1 MPARLFNIQKYSIYD
16 GPGIRTLVFFK
27 GCPLNCLWCSNPEGK
42 SHACQILWNASLCN
56 HCGLCASLCPTGAHG
71 MENGAH
77 KIAREKC
84 SGCGECQKACP
95 QRALKLAGNVME
107 TPDILKI
114 VLEDKAFYDTSG
126 GGVTL
131 GGGEPLAQPAA
142 ALDLLKACR
151 AAGIH
156 TAMETCGFASHDV
169 IGRIAPHVNIF
180 LYDIKHTDKDSHL
193 RLTGAD
199 NAPILANLAWLLD
212 NGHEVRV
219 RMPLIE
225 GCNAAMAEIE
235 ERAVFLE
242 KWRHRENFSGVDLL
256 PYHKL
261 GVHKYA
267 QLGEDYRL
275 GRDAA
280 VDDEFLQTAV
290 AMFGEHGI
298 RAAIVRH

>member
-1 MPARLFNIQKYSIYD
+1 MAARIFNIQKYSIYD

-42 SHACQILWNASLCN
+42 SHASQILWNSSLCS
-56 HCGLCASLCPTGAHG
+56 HCGLCATVCPTGAHI

-77 KIAREKC
+77 RIGQKKC

-131 GGGEPLAQPAA
+131 GGGEPLAQPEA
-142 ALDLLKACR
+142 ALELLKACR

-156 TAMETCGFASHDV
+156 TAMETCGFAPNEV
-169 IGRIAPHVNIF
+169 ISKIAPHVNLF
-180 LYDIKHTDKDSHL
+180 LYDIKHMDKNSHL

-199 NAPILANLAWLLD
+199 NAQILSNLAWLLD
-212 NGHEVRV
+212 NGHIVRV
-219 RMPLIE
+219 RMPLIL
-225 GCNAAMAEIE
+225 GCNAALDEIE
-235 ERAVFLE
+235 ARSAFLE
-242 KWRHRENFSGVDLL
+242 KWRDRENFLGVDLL

-261 GVHKYA
+261 GVHKYD
-267 QLGEDYRL
+267 QLGEGYRL
-275 GRDAA
+275 DQDAA
-280 VDDEFLQTAV
+280 IDDEFLQAATDI
-290 AMFGEHGI
+290 FDKNGI
-298 RAAIVRH
+298 KSAIVRH